1 MKKIKVGYLPLYIK
15 LYDDSNPHYR
25 DPMVDYMHM
34 LIKMLESQGLEV
46 VLADEVCRIK
56 PEFDRAAKKFND
68 AGVSAVITQHLAYS
82 PSLESIEAL
91 LSLDAPIIV
100 FDTTPDYQ
108 LLKVA
113 NYKGCISANHGIHGV
128 QDMCNLLKRNGK
140 PYYLCV
146 GHALHSEVVS
156 EVVGMCRAAA
166 VKKAFQTEKVGSVG
180 GSFTGMGDFL
190 VSDERYKN
198 DIGVEV
204 QYMTTEVV
212 KEYLPKVTEEEIDA
226 ELAYDAAHYDSDIT
240 FQAEYRE
247 ATRSGLAV
255 RKWMQDNGLHAATVN
270 FLTLDICGLPK
281 MPFIECCKIME
292 RGQGYAGEG
301 DVLTAGLVG
310 ALLVGATVGRSLAFA
325 WNVPAIPVHHME
337 GHLLAPM
344 LEDNPPAF
352 PFVALLVS
360 GGHTQLISVT
370 GIGQYELLGESIDD
384 AAGEAF
390 DKTAKLLGLDYPG
403 GPMLSK
409 MASQGTEGRFVFPR
423 PMTDRPGLDF
433 SFSGLKTFAANTIRS
448 NGDDEQTRADIARAF
463 EDAVVDTLMIKC
475 RRALEQTGFKR
486 LVMAGGVSANR
497 TLRAKLAE
505 MMQKRGGEV
514 FYARPEFCTDNGAM
528 IAYAGMVRLQTGAKA
543 ELGVTVR
550 PRWPLAELPAA

>member
-226 ELAYDAAHYDSDIT
+226 ELAYDAAHYDHLPGRIP
-240 FQAEYRE
+240 
-247 ATRSGLAV
+247 RSHPLRPCRPEVDAGQRPARRDGQLP
-255 RKWMQDNGLHAATVN
+255 HARY
-270 FLTLDICGLPK
+270 L
-281 MPFIECCKIME
+281 
-292 RGQGYAGEG
+292 
-301 DVLTAGLVG
+301 
-310 ALLVGATVGRSLAFA
+310 RSA
-325 WNVPAIPVHHME
+325 
-337 GHLLAPM
+337 
-344 LEDNPPAF
+344 
-352 PFVALLVS
+352 
-360 GGHTQLISVT
+360 
-370 GIGQYELLGESIDD
+370 
-384 AAGEAF
+384 
-390 DKTAKLLGLDYPG
+390 
-403 GPMLSK
+403 
-409 MASQGTEGRFVFPR
+409 
-423 PMTDRPGLDF
+423 
-433 SFSGLKTFAANTIRS
+433 
-448 NGDDEQTRADIARAF
+448 
-463 EDAVVDTLMIKC
+463 EDAVHRVLQDHGARAGL
-475 RRALEQTGFKR
+475 RR
-486 LVMAGGVSANR
+486 
-497 TLRAKLAE
+497 
-505 MMQKRGGEV
+505 
-514 FYARPEFCTDNGAM
+514 
-528 IAYAGMVRLQTGAKA
+528 
-543 ELGVTVR
+543 
-550 PRWPLAELPAA
+550 

>member
-34 LIKMLESQGLEV
+34 LIKTLESQGLEV

-226 ELAYDAAHYDSDIT
+226 ELGDLLFAASN
-240 FQAEYRE
+240 
-247 ATRSGLAV
+247 LV
-255 RKWMQDNGLHAATVN
+255 R
-270 FLTLDICGLPK
+270 F
-281 MPFIECCKIME
+281 
-292 RGQGYAGEG
+292 RG
-301 DVLTAGLVG
+301 
-310 ALLVGATVGRSLAFA
+310 GRTS
-325 WNVPAIPVHHME
+325 E
-337 GHLLAPM
+337 
-344 LEDNPPAF
+344 
-352 PFVALLVS
+352 
-360 GGHTQLISVT
+360 
-370 GIGQYELLGESIDD
+370 ELLRQTNRR
-384 AAGEAF
+384 F
-390 DKTAKLLGLDYPG
+390 
-403 GPMLSK
+403 
-409 MASQGTEGRFVFPR
+409 EGRFRFIER
-423 PMTDRPGLDF
+423 EL
-433 SFSGLKTFAANTIRS
+433 
-448 NGDDEQTRADIARAF
+448 AREKIPLESAGI
-463 EDAVVDTLMIKC
+463 ERME
-475 RRALEQTGFKR
+475 ALWCEAKR
-486 LVMAGGVSANR
+486 HEREER
-497 TLRAKLAE
+497 TE
-505 MMQKRGGEV
+505 
-514 FYARPEFCTDNGAM
+514 P
-528 IAYAGMVRLQTGAKA
+528 
-543 ELGVTVR
+543 
-550 PRWPLAELPAA
+550 